1 LWDKVG
7 PHVLVDVNTF
17 DVIGLDPLDVEVQ
30 LAIPSRHLIK
40 VIVPKLVVGEV
51 RRKVLK
57 VSKPAVNGGA
67 IILRVLLFTNQ
78 LAPVPS
84 SLFDTQ
90 VLGLLKSVG

>member
-1 LWDKVG
+1 VWDKLG
-7 PHVLVDVNTF
+7 QNVLVDVNTF

-57 VSKPAVNGGA
+57 VSIPAVNGGA
-67 IILRVLLFTNQ
+67 IILSVLLFTYE
-78 LAPVPS
+78 LTV
-84 SLFDTQ
+84 
-90 VLGLLKSVG
+90 V